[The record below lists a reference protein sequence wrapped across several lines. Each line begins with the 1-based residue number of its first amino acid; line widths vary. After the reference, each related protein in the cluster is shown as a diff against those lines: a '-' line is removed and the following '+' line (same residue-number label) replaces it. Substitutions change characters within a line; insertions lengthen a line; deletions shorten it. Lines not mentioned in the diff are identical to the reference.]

1 MIAARYAP
9 EAAPDFMLPADL
21 DPDRLHAFHELL
33 RALGGTLDVR
43 SVFRQVSRIATR
55 IIPHDEAALAL
66 ITEDG
71 ASFRLFAS
79 TQDDAA
85 PRVLCPGEHAAAC
98 DPRTP
103 AVFVPAGNVSGF
115 QSGLRVP
122 VRIDG
127 SPVGVLALLSRD
139 AEAFTEQDLTLAEFL
154 ADFVAVALSHQRLAE
169 ATRLA
174 AVERE
179 RLAHVDASVE
189 LLRAVGS
196 VLDIRA
202 VFPQISEIASKV
214 LAHDA
219 LTMAFHGGDG
229 EVVIQA
235 ATPSDFPQ
243 FDGIPR
249 LTQMP
254 ASWSREF
261 VLVSDMAEERMSF
274 VDPPDL
280 QARLMA
286 AGYRSMLGITTVA
299 RSQQIGVAF
308 WSRRPQ
314 AFTEEDVV
322 IARRIT
328 DFVALAVSHEQLVAA
343 AQQVAEAK
351 ARAERLEV
359 RVHRLAAE
367 LDARPGHG
375 HVVGKSALWMD
386 VLKRATQVAATE
398 TTVLLTG
405 DSGTGKEVVARFV
418 HRASPRKAGP
428 FIAINCA
435 ALPEQLLESELF
447 GYERGAFTGAQQAK
461 PGQIELAAGGIL
473 FLDEVSEMSL
483 SAQAKFLRVLQER
496 EFQRLGGTRLLK
508 ADVRVIAATNR
519 DLRKAVDRGAFRED
533 LYYRLHIFDIRLP
546 ALRERPSDIPLL
558 ADVFL
563 QDIGRS
569 FGRPPA
575 GLTRDAKDALL
586 GYGWPG
592 NVRELRNALERAV
605 ILAEGGLITAGHLS
619 LRSDDAASAPT
630 SAASTDLG
638 VVERDTIARVL
649 QETRGNKSR
658 AADRLGLS
666 RTQLYV
672 RLRKYNLSHPL
683 GATP

>member
-1 MIAARYAP
+1 MMTTTYATVP
-9 EAAPDFMLPADL
+9 ADVMLPADL
-21 DPDRLHAFHELL
+21 DLDRQHAFHDLL
-33 RALGGTLDVR
+33 RALAGTLDVR

-66 ITEDG
+66 LTEDG
-71 ASFRLFAS
+71 KFRLFAS
-79 TQDDAA
+79 TQDDGA
-85 PRVLCPGEHAAAC
+85 PRLLCSGEHDAAC
-98 DPRTP
+98 DPATSTRFGHCK
-103 AVFVPAGNVSGF
+103 VLGF

-127 SPVGVLALLSRD
+127 SPVGVLALLSREVD
-139 AEAFTEQDLTLAEFL
+139 AFTEQDLTLAEFL
-154 ADFVAVALSHQRLAE
+154 GDFVAVALSHQRLSE
-169 ATRLA
+169 ARRVA

-179 RLAHVDASVE
+179 RAAHVDASVE

-202 VFPQISEIASKV
+202 VFPQVSEIANKV

-219 LTMAFHGGDG
+219 LTMAFHDGNG
-229 EVVIQA
+229 EVAIQA
-235 ATPSDFPQ
+235 ATPGDFPELG
-243 FDGIPR
+243 GILR
-249 LTQMP
+249 HA
-254 ASWSREF
+254 ASPTPSANGF
-261 VLVSDMAEERMSF
+261 HVVSDLAEERMSF
-274 VDPPDL
+274 VDPSDF
-280 QARLMA
+280 QERLIA
-286 AGYRSMLGITTVA
+286 AGYRSMLGMKTA
-299 RSQQIGVAF
+299 AHSQLISVAF
-308 WSRRPQ
+308 WSKRPH
-314 AFTEEDVV
+314 AFSEEDVA

-328 DFVALAVSHEQLVAA
+328 DYVALAVSHEQLVAA

-359 RVHRLAAE
+359 RVHKLAAE
-367 LDARPGHG
+367 LDARSGLGHM
-375 HVVGKSALWMD
+375 VGKSALWMD

-398 TTVLLTG
+398 TTVLLGG

-461 PGQIELAAGGIL
+461 PGQIELAAGGVL

-508 ADVRVIAATNR
+508 ADVRVVAATNR
-519 DLRKAVDRGAFRED
+519 DLKKAVDRGAFRED

-546 ALRERPSDIPLL
+546 PLRERPSDIPLL

-586 GYGWPG
+586 HYGWPG

-619 LRSDDAASAPT
+619 LRSDEPVSAST
-630 SAASTDLG
+630 STDLA
-638 VVERDTIARVL
+638 VVERETIARVM
-649 QETRGNKSR
+649 QETGGNKSR
-658 AADRLGLS
+658 AADRLGLT

-672 RLRKYNLSHPL
+672 RLRKYKLDQPPL
-683 GATP
+683 ATH

>member
-1 MIAARYAP
+1 MMPTAYATMP
-9 EAAPDFMLPADL
+9 ADVLVPADL
-21 DPDRLHAFHELL
+21 EPDRLRAFHDLL

-66 ITEDG
+66 RTEDG
-71 ASFRLFAS
+71 GKFRLFAG
-79 TQDDAA
+79 TEDDGG
-85 PRVLCPGEHAAAC
+85 PRLLCPGEHDAAC
-98 DPRTP
+98 DPATP
-103 AVFVPAGNVSGF
+103 TLFGPAGNVSGF

-139 AEAFTEQDLTLAEFL
+139 VDAFTAQDLMLAEFL
-154 ADFVAVALSHQRLAE
+154 ADFVAVALSHQRLSE
-169 ATRLA
+169 AARRA

-179 RLAHVDASVE
+179 RVAHVDASVE

-202 VFPQISEIASKV
+202 VFPQISEIANKV
-214 LAHDA
+214 LAHDG
-219 LTMAFHGGDG
+219 LTMAFHDG
-229 EVVIQA
+229 NGRIATQA
-235 ATPSDFPQ
+235 ATPSDFPE
-243 FDGIPR
+243 FGGILR
-249 LTQMP
+249 LAELP
-254 ASWSREF
+254 ASSMSG
-261 VLVSDMAEERMSF
+261 VHLVSDMAEERMAV
-274 VDPPDL
+274 VDPPDF

-286 AGYRSMLGITTVA
+286 AGYRSMLGMTTA
-299 RSQQIGVAF
+299 AHLQTISVAF
-308 WSRRPQ
+308 WSKRPR
-314 AFTEEDVV
+314 AFSEDDVA

-328 DFVALAVSHEQLVAA
+328 DLVALAVSHEQLVAA

-359 RVHRLAAE
+359 RVHKLATE
-367 LDARPGHG
+367 LDARSGHG
-375 HVVGKSALWMD
+375 HVVGKSARWMD

-398 TTVLLTG
+398 TTVLLSG

-418 HRASPRKAGP
+418 HRASPRKGGP

-461 PGQIELAAGGIL
+461 PGQIELAAGGVL

-496 EFQRLGGTRLLK
+496 EFQRLGGTRLQK
-508 ADVRVIAATNR
+508 ADVRVVAATNR

-533 LYYRLHIFDIRLP
+533 LYYRLHIFDIWLP
-546 ALRERPSDIPLL
+546 PLRERPSDIPLL

-563 QDIGRS
+563 EDIARS

-575 GLTRDAKDALL
+575 GLTRDAKDALV
-586 GYGWPG
+586 GYSWPG
-592 NVRELRNALERAV
+592 NVRELRNALERAA

-619 LRSDDAASAPT
+619 LRADEPVISST
-630 SAASTDLG
+630 STSTDLA
-638 VVERDTIARVL
+638 VVERDTIARVM
-649 QETRGNKSR
+649 QETGGNKSR
-658 AADRLGLS
+658 AADRLGLT

-672 RLRKYNLSHPL
+672 RLRKYKLLEPAS
-683 GATP
+683 GVS

>member
-1 MIAARYAP
+1 MMPTTYATMP
-9 EAAPDFMLPADL
+9 AGVMLPADL
-21 DPDRLHAFHELL
+21 DPVQRSAFQDLL
-33 RALGGTLDVR
+33 RALGATLDVR

-66 ITEDG
+66 LTEDG
-71 ASFRLFAS
+71 ARFRLFAS
-79 TQDDAA
+79 TQDDGA
-85 PRVLCPGEHAAAC
+85 PRLLCSGEHDAAC
-98 DPRTP
+98 DPATP
-103 AVFVPAGNVSGF
+103 ALFGHAGNVSGF

-139 AEAFTEQDLTLAEFL
+139 VDAFTEQDLTLAEFL
-154 ADFVAVALSHQRLAE
+154 ADFVAVALSHQRLSE
-169 ATRLA
+169 ARRLA

-179 RLAHVDASVE
+179 RAAHVDASVE

-202 VFPQISEIASKV
+202 VFPQISEIANKV
-214 LAHDA
+214 LPHDA
-219 LTMAFHGGDG
+219 LTMAFHDGDG
-229 EVVIQA
+229 EVATQA
-235 ATPSDFPQ
+235 ATPSDFPE
-243 FDGIPR
+243 FAGILR
-249 LTQMP
+249 LAELP
-254 ASWSREF
+254 ASYSSGF

-274 VDPPDL
+274 MNPPDF
-280 QARLMA
+280 QARLIA
-286 AGYRSMLGITTVA
+286 AGYRSMLGMITAA
-299 RSQQIGVAF
+299 RSQMIGVAF
-308 WSRRPQ
+308 WSKQPH
-314 AFTEEDVV
+314 AFSQEDVV
-322 IARRIT
+322 VARRIA
-328 DFVALAVSHEQLVAA
+328 DLMALAVSHEQLVAA

-359 RVHRLAAE
+359 RVHKLAAE
-367 LDARPGHG
+367 LDARSGHG

-398 TTVLLTG
+398 TTVLLSG

-461 PGQIELAAGGIL
+461 PGQIELAAGGVL

-483 SAQAKFLRVLQER
+483 SAQAKFLRVLEER
-496 EFQRLGGTRLLK
+496 EFQRLGGTRLQK
-508 ADVRVIAATNR
+508 ADVRVVAATNR

-533 LYYRLHIFDIRLP
+533 LFYRLHIFDIHLP
-546 ALRERPSDIPLL
+546 PLRERPSDIPLL

-569 FGRPPA
+569 FGRPQA

-586 GYGWPG
+586 HHGWPG
-592 NVRELRNALERAV
+592 NVRELRNALERAA
-605 ILAEGGLITAGHLS
+605 ILAEGGLITPQHLS
-619 LRSDDAASAPT
+619 LHADELVGGSKT
-630 SAASTDLG
+630 TDLA
-638 VVERDTIARVL
+638 VVERETIARVM
-649 QETRGNKSR
+649 QETSGNKSR
-658 AADRLGLS
+658 AADRLGLT

-672 RLRKYNLSHPL
+672 RLRKYNLLQPASVIS
-683 GATP
+683 